1 MMERR
6 VPRSP
11 SAADGGTHGEEAVK
25 TGASGKKALV
35 VVDMLSDFVRP
46 GAPLEV
52 PETRAILPALR
63 RRIAS
68 ARRDGELV
76 VYVCDSHRKN
86 DPEFARMGWP
96 PHAVEG
102 TPGAGVVASLAP
114 EPGDVVVEKRTYSGF
129 HATPLHFILR
139 RNGIRSLTSPA
150 ASPTSASSTPRPTPR
165 CAATT
170 RRWTS
175 GSWRGL
181 RPIRMR
187 FALDQMERVLG
198 VRVVR
203 RPVRSAPRR

>member
-1 MMERR
+1 MK
-6 VPRSP
+6 S
-11 SAADGGTHGEEAVK
+11 
-25 TGASGKKALV
+25 GASGKKALV
-35 VVDMLSDFVRP
+35 VVDMLNDFVRP

-52 PETRAILPALR
+52 PETRTILPALR

-68 ARRDGELV
+68 ARREGELV

-102 TPGAGVVASLAP
+102 TPGAGVVDSLAP

-129 HATPLHFILR
+129 HGTPLHFVLR
-139 RNGIRSLTSPA
+139 RNGIRSLTIAGCVTNICILYTAADAAMRGYDTAVDERFVAGLVPA
-150 ASPTSASSTPRPTPR
+150 EHA
-165 CAATT
+165 
-170 RRWTS
+170 
-175 GSWRGL
+175 
-181 RPIRMR
+181 

-203 RPVRSAPRR
+203 RPGKAPRR